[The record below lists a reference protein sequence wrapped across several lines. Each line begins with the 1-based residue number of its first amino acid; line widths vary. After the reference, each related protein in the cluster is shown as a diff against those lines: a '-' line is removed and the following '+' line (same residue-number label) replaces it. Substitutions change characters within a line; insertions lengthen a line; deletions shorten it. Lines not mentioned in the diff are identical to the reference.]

1 MGSRGMLI
9 PLHIHVLETIHVL
22 RILNFV
28 LGDFIFFKNSVCG
41 DGYEWLFSKPNSHHL
56 VEFNCVLLIKDH
68 LNTDGGIEKVTRP
81 SPECP
86 ATYYHLLYR
95 SLPQSHVTSGR
106 TKSI

>member
-1 MGSRGMLI
+1 MLI
-9 PLHIHVLETIHVL
+9 PLHIHILETIHVL

-28 LGDFIFFKNSVCG
+28 LGDFILFKNSVYG
-41 DGYEWLFSKPNSHHL
+41 DGYEWLFSKPKSHHL